1 LVGRTISPPANLE
14 VRLTHHILADARE
27 PDNETDP
34 SYGAILQMQMTRHIL
49 ILALLIAAGAWLVRP
64 TIKPGPFTYDESD
77 YMYAARFSPLAHWM
91 DLGGMP
97 FGEFVQIGLTRG
109 RNPRDS
115 QALSEMARAA
125 DDPNVYRHYH
135 GPVLWYW
142 LCFLRQ
148 FTVVEF
154 VLRCGSLVFPLLT
167 LLMIYFGS
175 LRVLPAESR
184 QIGALLA
191 SVLFA
196 LSPITLEA
204 TDLAPHPVFVLFY
217 ITALLLAAKVM
228 TGGARRDWY
237 AAVIAAGAAFCS
249 LEVAFV
255 LIAALAVC
263 AWRRRAELRVDGRF
277 ILTSTATFVATVLA
291 LWPAGLVKLDFAKAY
306 LFMAYLALFRH
317 DAWGA
322 DSQASI
328 WANRLALSP
337 VEWVLIVSGLVVF
350 VFRRKTAE
358 GIASEVFVWFGLLMF
373 VVMLRV
379 NGYGSRYISPYS
391 AALDVTAGWMI
402 AGALTQLAAI
412 ARYALLVVLVI
423 GLAASAA
430 RVLERV
436 RPADDPGFRDTIAS
450 LHAAGLDHASLLVP
464 QLALPAFHYYLPE
477 AQVHGY
483 LDAPSPEIAARVH
496 ATAIVVQKGDAVEI
510 QRVTPPTP

>member
-1 LVGRTISPPANLE
+1 VSADVRDADNGTALSP
-14 VRLTHHILADARE
+14 D
-27 PDNETDP
+27 
-34 SYGAILQMQMTRHIL
+34 AILQMQMTRHIL
-49 ILALLIAAGAWLVRP
+49 ILALLIAAGAWLVHP

-91 DLGGMP
+91 DLGSMP
-97 FGEFVQIGLTRG
+97 IGEFVKIGLTRG
-109 RNPRDS
+109 RDPRDS

-125 DDPNVYRHYH
+125 DDPNVYRHTH

-148 FTVVEF
+148 FTVNEYL
-154 VLRCGSLVFPLLT
+154 LRCWSLVFPLLT

-184 QIGALLA
+184 QTGALLA

-204 TDLAPHPVFVLFY
+204 TDIATHPVFVLFY
-217 ITALLLAAKVM
+217 VAALLLAAKVM
-228 TGGARRDWY
+228 TGGGRRDWY

-291 LWPAGLVKLDFAKAY
+291 LWPAGLLKLDFAKAY
-306 LFMAYLALFRH
+306 LIEAYLALFRH
-317 DAWGA
+317 NAWG
-322 DSQASI
+322 QEGLASL
-328 WANRLALSP
+328 WAGRLASSP
-337 VEWVLIVSGLVVF
+337 VEWLLIATGLVVF
-350 VFRRKTAE
+350 IFRRKSAE
-358 GIASEVFVWFGLLMF
+358 GRASEVFVWFGLLMF

-379 NGYGSRYISPYS
+379 NGYGSRYVSPYS
-391 AALDVTAGWMI
+391 AALDVSAGWMI
-402 AGALTQLAAI
+402 AGALTQLGVI
-412 ARYALLVVLVI
+412 ARYALLVVLVS
-423 GLAASAA
+423 GLAVSSA
-430 RVLERV
+430 RVLARV
-436 RPADDPGFRDTIAS
+436 RPVDDPGFRETIAS
-450 LHAAGLDHASLLVP
+450 IHAAGLDHASLLVP

-483 LDAPSPEIAARVH
+483 LAMPSPEMAARTH
-496 ATAIVVQKGDAVEI
+496 AVAIVVQKGDAVEI
-510 QRVTPPTP
+510 QRVTPPGP